1 MPKKRKSRGRSKGS
15 KGQSSRVQCDS
26 CGAWVP
32 RDKAIKVTKPV
43 SVVEPQLARELTKQG
58 AFIFKRV
65 VMKYYCVSCAIFQ
78 RVVKVRAKDER
89 KTAGS
94 LR

>member
-1 MPKKRKSRGRSKGS
+1 MPKKRKSRGRNKGS
-15 KGQSSRVQCDS
+15 KGQSSRVQCDG

-43 SVVEPQLARELTKQG
+43 SILEPQLARELQKQG
-58 AFIFKRV
+58 AFIYRRV
-65 VMKYYCVSCAIFQ
+65 VTKNYCISCAIYQ
-78 RVVKVRAKDER
+78 RVVRVRSKSER
-89 KTAGS
+89 KTAGA